1 MKKYLE
7 TLFIIIILGIVLFG
21 CLTLLSKENE
31 KVKQDA
37 ITRCGS
43 ETNLVEHFDNDGTT
57 WYSCKVDK

>member
-21 CLTLLSKENE
+21 CLTLLNKENE

-43 ETNLVEHFDNDGTT
+43 EANLVEHFDNDGTT